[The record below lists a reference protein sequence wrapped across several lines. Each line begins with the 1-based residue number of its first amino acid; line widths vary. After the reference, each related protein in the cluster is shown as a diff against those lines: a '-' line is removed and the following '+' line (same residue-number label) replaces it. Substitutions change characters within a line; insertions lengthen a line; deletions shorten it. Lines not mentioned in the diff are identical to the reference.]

1 MPVAGEEELA
11 RFEFLLVRTSIT
23 ERWRQQKHTSFTEAE
38 PLTILQTPFSNNA
51 SLAKHKIAQ
60 PRTAKKNTRK
70 DTHKT
75 HYTESKTM
83 SSILF
88 PQDQLPTTLDKTTDK
103 RSNESSKVGE
113 NAKCRRTEC

>member
-11 RFEFLLVRTSIT
+11 VLNFLLVRTSIT
-23 ERWRQQKHTSFTEAE
+23 ERRREQKHRSFTEAE
-38 PLTILQTPFSNNA
+38 SPTILQTPFSNNA

-75 HYTESKTM
+75 HDKESKENVLNSFSTRPT
-83 SSILF
+83 SNNP
-88 PQDQLPTTLDKTTDK
+88 PQNH
-103 RSNESSKVGE
+103 R
-113 NAKCRRTEC
+113 